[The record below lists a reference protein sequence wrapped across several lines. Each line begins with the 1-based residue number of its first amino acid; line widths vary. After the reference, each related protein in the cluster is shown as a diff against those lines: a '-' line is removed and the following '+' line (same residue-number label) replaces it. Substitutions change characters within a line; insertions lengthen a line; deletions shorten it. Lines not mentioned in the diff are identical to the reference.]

1 MIKNSLTDLNLHLFE
16 QLERLNDE
24 DLQGEELEKEINRS
38 KAITDVAGKI
48 IDNGNLV
55 LKAVHEQNEY
65 GAVSQ
70 NVPRILLGDGTFE
83 KSLEQGKR

>member
-24 DLQGEELEKEINRS
+24 DLQGEELDKEINRS
-38 KAITDVAGKI
+38 KAITDIAGKI
-48 IDNGNLV
+48 IDNWNLV